1 MIIWNASVSTIEN
14 HLGVA
19 GRVVVSDES
28 GIHIQ
33 TGNGLLKIET
43 VEGVDLERLKV
54 GVTLGLNF
62 EKEYF
67 KLLERVVILEQKSQN
82 NG

>member
-1 MIIWNASVSTIEN
+1 
-14 HLGVA
+14 VA
-19 GRVVVSDES
+19 GRIVVSDES

-54 GVTLGLNF
+54 A
-62 EKEYF
+62 
-67 KLLERVVILEQKSQN
+67 
-82 NG
+82 